1 MKLQILTMVYG
12 EKHVE
17 MFRRAC
23 LKTLSFPENR
33 RAIYEQQSRWNI
45 CTDQEHV
52 DYLRR
57 EIDILFPELTVNF
70 IDTSDLRS
78 YTDPI
83 QSAIVWQIGD
93 CLQSRSRL
101 LIAPPDTLFAEG
113 AIKGLVLAGREQ
125 GSVVVVP
132 HPRVLPEI
140 LSQALDP
147 FMTAPEMVKL
157 SMACLHQS
165 WSDAEIGHV
174 RQNSYVGGVKW
185 WRVNEKVISGQ
196 HYLPT
201 PYLMDFTEADLNY
214 FKTQISF
221 GSFDHVWANDV
232 LLQAGRQR
240 YIASSDLCFIAE
252 ITERDKNVPPIWEG
266 DKDSFW
272 RNNFQFQ
279 IDKQTV
285 FTFRS
290 E

>member
-1 MKLQILTMVYG
+1 MKLQILTMCYG
-12 EKHVE
+12 EKHIE
-17 MFRRAC
+17 LFRRAC

-33 RAIYEQQSRWNI
+33 RAIYENKTRWNI
-45 CTDQEHV
+45 CTDEEHIE
-52 DYLRR
+52 YLKR
-57 EIDILFPELTVNF
+57 EIDIYFPELEINF
-70 IDTSDLRS
+70 IKTEDLRR

-83 QSAIVWQIGD
+83 QSAIIWQIED
-93 CLQSRSRL
+93 CLRTKSRL

-113 AIKGLVLAGREQ
+113 SVKSLVFAGREP

-140 LSQALDP
+140 LSSKFDP
-147 FMTAPEMVKL
+147 FVSSPELVRL

-165 WSDAEIGHV
+165 WSDAECGHV

-201 PYLMDFTEADLNY
+201 PYLMDFTEADLQY

-221 GSFDHVWANDV
+221 GSFDHIWANDI
-232 LLQAGRQR
+232 LLPAGRQR
-240 YIASSDLCFIAE
+240 YIASSDSCFIAE
-252 ITERDKNVPPIWEG
+252 ITERDKNVPPIWDG

-272 RNNFQFQ
+272 RSNFQFQ